1 MSDDITKIKT
11 AVANIEEKA
20 KSLISN
26 PRFTSSRLW
35 FAIGG
40 LLAIVL
46 LHRFGIDEKILGY
59 IFQITIL
66 FLVLR
71 TLTDVARDGFNTL
84 IECCRIRHGYDDGA
98 PVQPG
103 DTVEAPHHFLAAGQV
118 ARP

>member
-1 MSDDITKIKT
+1 MSDDID
-11 AVANIEEKA
+11 KA
-20 KSLISN
+20 KAAIANLEAKGKALIAN

-40 LLAIVL
+40 LLAIIL

-84 IECCRIRHGYDDGA
+84 IECCRIRHGIDDGA
-98 PVQPG
+98 PPKPG
-103 DTVEAPHHFLAAGQV
+103 EEPPAK
-118 ARP
+118 